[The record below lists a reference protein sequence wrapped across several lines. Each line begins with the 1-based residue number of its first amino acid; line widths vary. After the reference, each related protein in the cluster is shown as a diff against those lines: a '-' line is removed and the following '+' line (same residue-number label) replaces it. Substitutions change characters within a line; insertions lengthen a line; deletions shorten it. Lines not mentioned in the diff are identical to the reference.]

1 MHIKPF
7 VARLSALAAAA
18 AVTAGTFGATAP
30 SASAA
35 GSNNLNVK
43 AGEYTYKVS
52 GSPKSGWTQINFSN
66 PGVEYHMLGI
76 VQLKKGVTTKQL
88 KAAFASEDEGAADKL
103 VAGDVSPVPGV
114 VGPGE
119 STSILTKLKPGHY
132 GMACFIPAPDGTPH
146 ALHGMIDTFDVSSAK
161 SSLSPPKDGVIP
173 VTISDDS
180 ITLPSAGLP
189 KSGWVK
195 VTNST
200 SVSRSFSLGR
210 FLTPT
215 ATFEEA
221 DAYFNAFFSGSGD
234 AGDPPASIMG
244 GLEGIP
250 AGGTAYVQVKL
261 DPGRYAAVSE
271 NGEVDD
277 DPNQLHT
284 DFTIK

>member
-1 MHIKPF
+1 MRTQSF
-7 VARLSALAAAA
+7 VARLCAVAASAAVAAA
-18 AVTAGTFGATAP
+18 TLGTGAP

-52 GSPKSGWTQINFSN
+52 GSPKSGWTQINFDN
-66 PGVEYHMLGI
+66 KGVEYHVLGV
-76 VQLKKGVTTKQL
+76 VQLKKGVTVKQL
-88 KAAFASEDEGAADKL
+88 KAAFASEDDGAADKL
-103 VAGDVSPVPGV
+103 VVGDVSPLPGFL
-114 VGPGE
+114 GPGE
-119 STSILTKLKPGHY
+119 ATTVLTKLKPGHY
-132 GMACFIPAPDGTPH
+132 GMACFVPAPDGTPH
-146 ALHGMIDTFDVSSAK
+146 ALHGMIATFDVSSQK
-161 SSLSPPKDGVIP
+161 STLAPPKDGVIP
-173 VTISDDS
+173 VTISDDG

-215 ATFEEA
+215 ATFEDA
-221 DAYFNAFFSGSGD
+221 DAYFEAFFSGEA

-250 AGGTAYVQVKL
+250 AGGAGYVQVKL

-271 NGEVDD
+271 NSEVDD

-284 DFTIK
+284 EFEIK